1 MMSPST
7 DTLELPLDGLRCG
20 GCVARARGVLEKV
33 EGSRS
38 VSVNLA
44 SGRASLDWPS
54 GQSLEPIVDA
64 LAKAGFPV
72 RETTVNLSIEG
83 MHCASCVR
91 RVEQGLEA
99 LPGVLRA
106 RVNLAEGSAL
116 VDVVED
122 SVSANDLVQ
131 AVKKAGYPAGLDSGE
146 GRERRQADRQAD
158 ELRRLRRRFTLAFAL
173 TLPVFILE
181 MGSHLVPAIH
191 HAIHGAIGTFQL
203 HLLLFVLTSAVLFGP
218 GLMFFRQGLPML
230 LRGHPD
236 MNSLVAVGTGAAWA
250 YSVVATFAPQWMPE
264 GTANV
269 YYEPAA
275 VIVTLILLGR
285 LLEGRARGR
294 TGAAIERLLGLQAR
308 TARRVD
314 EAGTREIPIDQ
325 VQRGDQLRIRP
336 GESIPVDGQIVD
348 GHSHIDES
356 MLTGEPE
363 PVSRGPGD
371 RVVGGTTNQNGAL
384 VIEATDLGSDAVLAR
399 IVRMVQ
405 RAQAAR
411 LPIQALV
418 DRVTGVFVPVVISLA
433 VLTALV
439 WLIFGPAPA
448 LSFAL
453 VNAVAVLII
462 ACPCA
467 MGLATP
473 TSIMVGTGRAA
484 ERGILFRQGEAL
496 QRLRSVRVV
505 ALDKTGTLT
514 EGRPELVELIPY
526 DGWDE
531 MELLRLVGGAEQ
543 ASEHPLARALV
554 SAAESRLDQS
564 LPMPDSLDATAGKGI
579 EARIDG
585 YRVLIGNAAW
595 MKDHGLSIEAARD
608 DIDRLSGQARTP
620 VLLAIDDKLAGLAG
634 IADPIKPGSARAVA
648 ALKKQGL
655 KVAMVSGDRQA
666 TAEAIAA
673 ELGIEIV
680 MAEVLPEGKVEAV
693 QRLRKAHGDVAFVGD
708 GINDAPALAEAEVG
722 LAIGTG
728 TDIAIESADVVLM
741 AGDLAKVPEALALSR
756 ATLRNIRQNL
766 FWAFAYNTAL
776 IPVAAG
782 VLYPF
787 FGLLLSPMLAALAMA
802 LSSLFVVGNA
812 LRLKTLTLPA
822 T

>member
-1 MMSPST
+1 MTQPTNS
-7 DTLELPLDGLRCG
+7 LELPLDGLRCG
-20 GCVARARGVLEKV
+20 GCVARARSVVESV

-44 SGRASLDWPS
+44 SGRASLEWP
-54 GQSLEPIVDA
+54 GNQPLQPLIDA
-64 LAKAGFPV
+64 LAQAGFPV
-72 RETTVNLSIEG
+72 RQQTLALTIDG
-83 MHCASCVR
+83 MHCGSCVR
-91 RVEQGLEA
+91 RVEQGLEN

-106 RVNLAEGSAL
+106 RVNLTEGSAL
-116 VDVVED
+116 VDLVED
-122 SVSANDLVQ
+122 NVAGNDLIQ
-131 AVKKAGYPAGLDSGE
+131 AVKKAGYPASLETSE
-146 GRERRQADRQAD
+146 GQVRRNESRQAE
-158 ELRRLRRRFTLAFAL
+158 ELSRLRRRFYLAFGL

-181 MGSHLVPAIH
+181 MGSHLVPALH
-191 HAIHGAIGTFQL
+191 HTIHGAIGTFPL
-203 HLLLFVLTSAVLFGP
+203 HLILFVLTSAVLFGP

-236 MNSLVAVGTGAAWA
+236 MNSLVAVGTGAAWL

-294 TGAAIERLLGLQAR
+294 TGAAIEKLLGLQAR
-308 TARRVD
+308 TARRVEGD
-314 EAGTREIPIDQ
+314 ETREVPIDQ

-336 GESIPVDGQIVD
+336 GESIPVDGKIVE
-348 GHSHIDES
+348 GRSHIDES

-371 RVVGGTTNQNGAL
+371 PVVGGTTNQNGAL
-384 VIEATDLGSDAVLAR
+384 LIEATDLGSDAVLAR

-433 VLTALV
+433 VITALV
-439 WLIFGPAPA
+439 WLFFGPEPA

-496 QRLRSVRVV
+496 QRLRSVAVV

-514 EGRPELVELIPY
+514 EGRPELVELIHY
-526 DGWDE
+526 NDWNDKD
-531 MELLRLVGGAEQ
+531 LLRLAGGAEQ

-554 SAAESRLDQS
+554 TAARGQLDEQS

-579 EARIDG
+579 EARVDG
-585 YRVLIGNAAW
+585 CRVLIGNAGWLA
-595 MKDHGLSIEAARD
+595 DHGVAIEPARE
-608 DIDRLSGQARTP
+608 DIDRLSSQARTP
-620 VLLAIDDKLAGLAG
+620 VLIAIDGELAGLAG

-666 TAEAIAA
+666 TAEAIAG
-673 ELGIEIV
+673 ELGIDIV

-693 QRLRKAHGDVAFVGD
+693 QQLRKAHGDVAFVGD

-741 AGDLAKVPEALALSR
+741 AGDLAKVPEALALSK

-782 VLYPF
+782 LLYPV

-812 LRLKTLTLPA
+812 LRLKTLRVA
-822 T
+822 H